1 MDIDLLSKMV
11 KELILDNDVVV
22 LPGMGAFVADMVP
35 STFSD
40 KGYTI
45 NPPYRRLCFRPKP
58 DEGDILVKLYAD
70 SNNVSVEVADRIL
83 RGFLSELKSVVH
95 QKKTVILPGLGRLR
109 ATKENNLFFVPN
121 ADLDIYPEGFGLEPL
136 SLKTHQ
142 ETREEVAAA
151 VGGLKDILEE
161 PVQVEPSEST
171 ELSAPTEP
179 ETPAEP
185 KVPETPA
192 ESETPTVPEVPVGP
206 ETPVEPE
213 VPEAPV
219 GPETPAGPEVPE
231 TPAEPKV
238 PETSAEPETP
248 TVPEVPVEPE
258 APSEP
263 ETPETPAEETPEV
276 PAETDAAKPR
286 RTLLKIAVSLT
297 AAAAILLVAL
307 AVAGRMYPD
316 WIDQFLY
323 SAEELEII
331 KHI

>member
-121 ADLDIYPEGFGLEPL
+121 ADLDIYPEGFGLEPV

-161 PVQVEPSEST
+161 PVPVEPSEST

-179 ETPAEP
+179 EAPAEP

-192 ESETPTVPEVPVGP
+192 EPETPTVPEVPVEP

-219 GPETPAGPEVPE
+219 GPETP
-231 TPAEPKV
+231 
-238 PETSAEPETP
+238 
-248 TVPEVPVEPE
+248 VEPE
-258 APSEP
+258 A
-263 ETPETPAEETPEV
+263 PETPAEETPEV

>member
-161 PVQVEPSEST
+161 PVPVEPSEST
-171 ELSAPTEP
+171 ELSAPTVP
-179 ETPAEP
+179 EAPAEP
-185 KVPETPA
+185 KAPETPA
-192 ESETPTVPEVPVGP
+192 ESETPTVPEVPVEP

-213 VPEAPV
+213 VPEAP
-219 GPETPAGPEVPE
+219 
-231 TPAEPKV
+231 
-238 PETSAEPETP
+238 AEPETP
-248 TVPEVPVEPE
+248 ETPVEPE
-258 APSEP
+258 A
-263 ETPETPAEETPEV
+263 PETPAEETPEV

>member
-58 DEGDILVKLYAD
+58 DEGDILVKFYAD

-83 RGFLSELKSVVH
+83 RGFLSELKSVVY

-121 ADLDIYPEGFGLEPL
+121 ADLDIYPEGFGLEPV

-161 PVQVEPSEST
+161 PVPVEPSEST
-171 ELSAPTEP
+171 ELSAPTVP

-192 ESETPTVPEVPVGP
+192 EPEAPAEPTVPE
-206 ETPVEPE
+206 
-213 VPEAPV
+213 APA
-219 GPETPAGPEVPE
+219 EPEVPE
-231 TPAEPKV
+231 TPAVPEAPAEPNVPVTPAEPEAPAEPKV
-238 PETSAEPETP
+238 PEAPAEP
-248 TVPEVPVEPE
+248 
-258 APSEP
+258 
-263 ETPETPAEETPEV
+263 ETPEV
-276 PAETDAAKPR
+276 PAETDAVKPR
-286 RTLLKIAVSLT
+286 LTLLKVAVSLT
-297 AAAAILLVAL
+297 AVAAILLVAL

>member
-83 RGFLSELKSVVH
+83 RGFLSELKSVVY

-121 ADLDIYPEGFGLEPL
+121 ADLDIYPEGFGLEPV

-161 PVQVEPSEST
+161 PVPVEPSEST
-171 ELSAPTEP
+171 ELSAPTVP
-179 ETPAEP
+179 EAPAEP
-185 KVPETPA
+185 KVPVTPA
-192 ESETPTVPEVPVGP
+192 EPNVPVTPTEPEA
-206 ETPVEPE
+206 PVEPE
-213 VPEAPV
+213 VPEAPAEPV
-219 GPETPAGPEVPE
+219 TPTEPEVPE
-231 TPAEPKV
+231 APAEP
-238 PETSAEPETP
+238 
-248 TVPEVPVEPE
+248 
-258 APSEP
+258 
-263 ETPETPAEETPEV
+263 ETPEV
-276 PAETDAAKPR
+276 PAETDAVKPR
-286 RTLLKIAVSLT
+286 LTLLKVAVSLT

>member
-70 SNNVSVEVADRIL
+70 SNDVSVEVADRIL

-161 PVQVEPSEST
+161 PVPVEPSEST
-171 ELSAPTEP
+171 ELSAPIEP

-185 KVPETPA
+185 ETPI
-192 ESETPTVPEVPVGP
+192 
-206 ETPVEPE
+206 
-213 VPEAPV
+213 
-219 GPETPAGPEVPE
+219 
-231 TPAEPKV
+231 
-238 PETSAEPETP
+238 
-248 TVPEVPVEPE
+248 VPEVPVEPE
-258 APSEP
+258 TPVGPEVPEAPTEP
-263 ETPETPAEETPEV
+263 EAPAEPEAPEV

-297 AAAAILLVAL
+297 AAAAIMLVAL